1 MRRLL
6 NTLYVTTPDSY
17 LAREGENIL
26 IRLEEET
33 LFRVPSHNI
42 EAIVYFGYPGA
53 SPSVLG
59 LCAEKGITVS
69 FLTPNGRFLARV
81 EGPQTGNVLLRRKQY
96 RMADEENNAPILAKY
111 FIAAKIMN
119 SRAVLQRGRRDHPDK
134 VGDNIERSIALLA
147 GSVKKVF
154 DSKSLDDIRGLEG
167 DAAQR
172 YFSEIDNLILEQK
185 PDFFMN
191 TRSRRPPLDNVNA
204 LLSFFYTL
212 LVHEC
217 RSALESVGLDPAVGF
232 LHRDRPGRPSLA
244 LDLMEELRPYLG
256 DRMVLSLI
264 NRKQISKDD
273 FITKENG
280 AVYVLAETRKMLLT
294 AWQKRK
300 QEEIIHPY
308 LGEKIPIGLLPYTQ
322 ALLLARFLRGDLD
335 AYPAFIW
342 K

>member
-96 RMADEENNAPILAKY
+96 RMADEENNVPILAKY

-172 YFSEIDNLILEQK
+172 YFAEINDLILEQK
-185 PDFFMN
+185 QDFFMN

-280 AVYVLAETRKMLLT
+280 AVYVLPETRKMLLT

>member
-6 NTLYVTTPDSY
+6 NTSCNGHPILIW
-17 LAREGENIL
+17 AREGEISI
-26 IRLEEET
+26 IRLEEEI

-96 RMADEENNAPILAKY
+96 RMADEENNIPVLAKY

-147 GSVKKVF
+147 SSVKKVF

-172 YFSEIDNLILEQK
+172 YFAEIDHLILEQK
-185 PDFFMN
+185 QDFFMN
-191 TRSRRPPLDNVNA
+191 TRSRRPPLDSVNA

-256 DRMVLSLI
+256 DRIVLSLI
-264 NRKQISKDD
+264 NRKQISKND

-280 AVYVLAETRKMLLT
+280 AVYVLPETRKMLLT

>member
-17 LAREGENIL
+17 LARDGENIL
-26 IRLEEET
+26 IRLEDEI

-53 SPSVLG
+53 SPAVLG

-69 FLTPNGRFLARV
+69 FFTPAGKFLARV
-81 EGPQTGNVLLRRKQY
+81 EGPQSGNVLLRRRQY
-96 RMADEENNAPILAKY
+96 RMADEENKRPLLAKY
-111 FIAAKIMN
+111 FITAKILN
-119 SRAVLQRGRRDHPDK
+119 CRAVLQRGRRDHPER
-134 VGDNIERSIALLA
+134 VGNDIERNIAMLGNSA
-147 GSVKKVF
+147 RNIF
-154 DSKSLDDIRGLEG
+154 ESKSLDDIRGIEG
-167 DAAQR
+167 EAALR
-172 YFSEIDNLILEQK
+172 YFSEFDHLILEQK
-185 PDFFMN
+185 QEFFM
-191 TRSRRPPLDNVNA
+191 TVRSRRPPLDKVNA

-217 RSALESVGLDPAVGF
+217 RAALESVGLDPAVGF

-244 LDLMEELRPYLG
+244 LDLMEEMRPYLA

-264 NRKQISKDD
+264 NRKQISPDD
-273 FITKENG
+273 FVCMENG
-280 AVYVLAETRKMLLT
+280 AVYVTPDTRKMLLT

-300 QEEIIHPY
+300 QEEIMHPY
-308 LGEKIPIGLLPYTQ
+308 LEEKVPVGLLPYTQ
-322 ALLLARFLRGDLD
+322 ALLLARYLRGDLD
-335 AYPAFIW
+335 AYPAFVM

>member
-26 IRLEEET
+26 IRIGEET
-33 LFRVPSHNI
+33 AFRVPVHNI

-53 SPSVLG
+53 SPSLLG
-59 LCAEKGITVS
+59 LCAERGITVS
-69 FLTPNGRFLARV
+69 FLTQYGKFMARV
-81 EGPQTGNVLLRRKQY
+81 EGPQSGNVLLRRRQY
-96 RMADEENNAPILAKY
+96 RLADEENHMPVLAKY
-111 FIAAKIMN
+111 FISAKIMN
-119 SRAVLQRGRRDHPDK
+119 CRAVLQRGKRDHADR
-134 VGDNIERSIALLA
+134 VGADIERSIALLS
-147 GSVKKVF
+147 GSARKVF
-154 DSKSLDDIRGLEG
+154 ESCNLDDIRGLEG

-191 TRSRRPPLDNVNA
+191 NRNRRPPLDNFNA

-217 RSALESVGLDPAVGF
+217 RSALETVGLDPAVGF

-264 NRKQISKDD
+264 NRKQVSNSD
-273 FITKENG
+273 FVKNRNG
-280 AVYVLAETRKMLLT
+280 AVYLTTDARKGLLT

-300 QEEIIHPY
+300 QEEIVHPY
-308 LGEKIPIGLLPYTQ
+308 LGEKILIGLLPYTQ

>member
-6 NTLYVTTPDSY
+6 NTLYVTTPNSY

-26 IRLEEET
+26 IRLEDEI
-33 LFRVPSHNI
+33 LFRVPAHNI

-69 FLTPNGRFLARV
+69 FFTPNGRFLARV

-96 RMADEENNAPILAKY
+96 RMADEENSIPILAKY
-111 FIAAKIMN
+111 IIAAK
-119 SRAVLQRGRRDHPDK
+119 
-134 VGDNIERSIALLA
+134 IERSIALLA

-172 YFSEIDNLILEQK
+172 YFAEIDNLILEQK
-185 PDFFMN
+185 QDFFMN

-273 FITKENG
+273 FTTKENG
-280 AVYVLAETRKMLLT
+280 AVYVLPDTRKMLLT

>member
-1 MRRLL
+1 M
-6 NTLYVTTPDSY
+6 TTPQSY
-17 LAREGENIL
+17 LAREGENVL
-26 IRLEEET
+26 IRVEEET
-33 LFRVPSHNI
+33 VFRVPVHNL

-53 SPSVLG
+53 SPSLLG
-59 LCAEKGITVS
+59 LCAERGITVS
-69 FLTPNGRFLARV
+69 FLTEHGKFLARV
-81 EGPQTGNVLLRRKQY
+81 EGPQSGNVLLRRRQY
-96 RMADEENNAPILAKY
+96 RLADEENLMPSLAKY
-111 FIAAKIMN
+111 FIMAKIMN
-119 SRAVLQRGRRDHPDK
+119 CRAVLQRGRRDHPDR
-134 VGDNIERSIALLA
+134 VGTDIERSIALLA
-147 GSVKKVF
+147 GSATKVYE
-154 DSKSLDDIRGLEG
+154 SNSLGDIRGLEG

-172 YFSEIDNLILEQK
+172 YFSEIDHLILEQK
-185 PDFFMN
+185 IDFFMRN
-191 TRSRRPPLDNVNA
+191 RSRRPPLDNFNA

-217 RSALESVGLDPAVGF
+217 RAALESVGLDPAVGF

-264 NRKQISKDD
+264 NRKQIGNSD
-273 FITKENG
+273 FVKNENG
-280 AVYVLAETRKMLLT
+280 AVYLKPDSRKMLLS

-300 QEEIIHPY
+300 QEDIVHPY
-308 LGEKIPIGLLPYTQ
+308 LSEKIPIGLIPYTQ

>member
-17 LAREGENIL
+17 LAREGENII

-33 LFRVPSHNI
+33 IFRVPSHNI

-69 FLTPNGRFLARV
+69 FLTPNGKFLARV
-81 EGPQTGNVLLRRKQY
+81 EGPQSGNVLLRRRQY
-96 RMADEENNAPILAKY
+96 RMADEENKKPVLAKY
-111 FIAAKIMN
+111 FIAAKILN
-119 SRAVLQRGRRDHPDK
+119 SRAVLQRGRRDHPEK
-134 VGDNIERSIALLA
+134 VGTGIEYNIALMGNSA
-147 GSVKKVF
+147 KNVF
-154 DSKSLDDIRGLEG
+154 ESKSLDDIRGIEG
-167 DAAQR
+167 ESAQR
-172 YFSEIDNLILEQK
+172 YFSELDNLILEQK
-185 PDFFMN
+185 EDFFM
-191 TRSRRPPLDNVNA
+191 TSRSRRPPLDNLNV

-217 RSALESVGLDPAVGF
+217 RAALESVGLDPAVGF

-256 DRMVLSLI
+256 DRMALSLI
-264 NRKQISKDD
+264 NRKQICKND
-273 FITKENG
+273 FITMENG
-280 AVYVLAETRKMLLT
+280 AVYLKTDSRKEILA

-300 QEEIIHPY
+300 QEEIVHPY
-308 LGEKIPIGLLPYTQ
+308 LDEKIPVGLLPYTQ
-322 ALLLARFLRGDLD
+322 ALLLARYLRGDLD
-335 AYPAFIW
+335 AYPAFVL

>member
-6 NTLYVTTPDSY
+6 NTIYVTTPHSY

-53 SPSVLG
+53 SPALLG
-59 LCAEKGITVS
+59 LCAERGITVS
-69 FLTPNGRFLARV
+69 FLNPNGKFLARV

-96 RMADEENNAPILAKY
+96 RMADEENHEPTLAQY
-111 FIAAKIMN
+111 FIAAKILN
-119 SRAVLQRGRRDHPDK
+119 CRNVLQRGRRDHPNK
-134 VGDNIERSIALLA
+134 VGENIDRSIALLA
-147 GSVKKVF
+147 ASVKKVLE
-154 DSKSLDDIRGLEG
+154 SNRLDDIRGLEG

-172 YFSEIDNLILEQK
+172 YFAELDNLILEQK
-185 PDFFMN
+185 QDFYMN
-191 TRSRRPPLDNVNA
+191 LRSRRPPLDNVNA

-217 RSALESVGLDPAVGF
+217 RSALETVGLDPAVGF

-244 LDLMEELRPYLG
+244 LDLMEELRPYLA

-280 AVYVLAETRKMLLT
+280 AVYVLPDTRKMLLT

-335 AYPAFIW
+335 AYPAFVAR
-342 K
+342 

>member
-6 NTLYVTTPDSY
+6 NTLYVTTPESY

-26 IRLEEET
+26 IRLKEET
-33 LFRVPSHNI
+33 IFRVPAHNL

-69 FLTPNGRFLARV
+69 FFTPHGKFLARV
-81 EGPQTGNVLLRRKQY
+81 EGPQSGNVLLRRRQY
-96 RMADEENNAPILAKY
+96 RMADEENQRPILAKY
-111 FIAAKIMN
+111 FITAKILN
-119 SRAVLQRGRRDHPDK
+119 CRAVLQRGKRDHPDK
-134 VGDNIERSIALLA
+134 VGEGIERNIALL
-147 GSVKKVF
+147 GSLAKSVF
-154 DSKSLDDIRGLEG
+154 KSNSLDDIRGIEG
-167 DAAQR
+167 EAAQR
-172 YFSEIDNLILEQK
+172 YFSEVDNLILEQK
-185 PDFFMN
+185 QDFFMKN
-191 TRSRRPPLDNVNA
+191 RSRRPPLDKMNA

-244 LDLMEELRPYLG
+244 LDLMEELRPYLS
-256 DRMVLSLI
+256 DRMALSLI
-264 NRKQISKDD
+264 NRKQICKDD
-273 FITKENG
+273 FITLENG
-280 AVYVLAETRKMLLT
+280 AVYLTPESRKTILA

-300 QEEIIHPY
+300 QEEIMHPY
-308 LGEKIPIGLLPYTQ
+308 LEEKIPIGLLPYTQ
-322 ALLLARFLRGDLD
+322 SLLLARYLRGDLD
-335 AYPAFIW
+335 AYPAFVL

>member
-1 MRRLL
+1 MRHLL

-33 LFRVPSHNI
+33 IFRVPSHNI

-69 FLTPNGRFLARV
+69 FFTPNGKFLARV
-81 EGPQTGNVLLRRKQY
+81 EGPQSGNVLLRRRQY
-96 RMADEENNAPILAKY
+96 RMADDENKVPVLAKC
-111 FIAAKIMN
+111 FIAAKIIN
-119 SRAVLQRGRRDHPDK
+119 SRAVLQRGRRDHPDR
-134 VGDNIERSIALLA
+134 VGENIERNIALLA
-147 GSVKKVF
+147 GSARKVF
-154 DSKSLDDIRGLEG
+154 ESNNLDDIRGFEG
-167 DAAQR
+167 EAAYR
-172 YFSEIDNLILEQK
+172 YFSEVDNLILEQK
-185 PDFFMN
+185 LDFFMKA
-191 TRSRRPPLDNVNA
+191 RSRRPPMDNFNA

-264 NRKQISKDD
+264 NRKQISKSD

-280 AVYVLAETRKMLLT
+280 AVYVTPETRKMLLT

-300 QEEIIHPY
+300 QEELIHPY
-308 LGEKIPIGLLPYTQ
+308 LEEKIPIGLLPYTQ
-322 ALLLARFLRGDLD
+322 ALLLARFMRGDLD

>member
-1 MRRLL
+1 M
-6 NTLYVTTPDSY
+6 
-17 LAREGENIL
+17 
-26 IRLEEET
+26 
-33 LFRVPSHNI
+33 
-42 EAIVYFGYPGA
+42 
-53 SPSVLG
+53 
-59 LCAEKGITVS
+59 
-69 FLTPNGRFLARV
+69 
-81 EGPQTGNVLLRRKQY
+81 
-96 RMADEENNAPILAKY
+96 
-111 FIAAKIMN
+111 
-119 SRAVLQRGRRDHPDK
+119 
-134 VGDNIERSIALLA
+134 
-147 GSVKKVF
+147 
-154 DSKSLDDIRGLEG
+154 
-167 DAAQR
+167 
-172 YFSEIDNLILEQK
+172 
-185 PDFFMN
+185 
-191 TRSRRPPLDNVNA
+191 DNVNA

-280 AVYVLAETRKMLLT
+280 AVYVLPETRKMLLT

>member
-6 NTLYVTTPDSY
+6 NTLYVTTPESY
-17 LAREGENIL
+17 LAREGENIVV
-26 IRLEEET
+26 RLEEKVV
-33 LFRVPSHNI
+33 FRVPSHNI

-53 SPSVLG
+53 SPSLLG

-69 FLTPNGRFLARV
+69 FLKPHGGFLARL

-96 RMADEENNAPILAKY
+96 RMADEENKLPLLAKY
-111 FIAAKIMN
+111 FIAAKLLN
-119 SRAVLQRGRRDHPDK
+119 SRAVLQRGRRDHPDN
-134 VGDNIERSIALLA
+134 VGETIGRNIVLLA
-147 GSVKKVF
+147 AAAKKVLN
-154 DSKSLDDIRGLEG
+154 SESLNDIRGLEG

-172 YFSEIDNLILEQK
+172 YFAELDNLILEQK
-185 PDFFMN
+185 QDFFMLS
-191 TRSRRPPLDNVNA
+191 RSRRPPLDNFNA

-212 LVHEC
+212 LVHDC
-217 RSALESVGLDPAVGF
+217 RAALESVGLDPAVGF

-264 NRKQISKDD
+264 NRRQVKPSD
-273 FITKENG
+273 FIRQENG
-280 AVYVLAETRKMLLT
+280 AVYLIPETRKALL
-294 AWQKRK
+294 ALWQKRK
-300 QEEIIHPY
+300 QVEIIHPY
-308 LGEKIPIGLLPYTQ
+308 LEEKIPVGLLPYTQ

-335 AYPAFIW
+335 AYPAFLW

>member
-26 IRLEEET
+26 IRIGEET
-33 LFRVPSHNI
+33 VFRVPVHNI
-42 EAIVYFGYPGA
+42 EGIVYFGYPGA
-53 SPSVLG
+53 SPALLG
-59 LCAEKGITVS
+59 LCAERGITVS
-69 FLTPNGRFLARV
+69 FLTEYGKFLARL
-81 EGPQTGNVLLRRKQY
+81 EGPVSGNVLLRRRQY
-96 RMADEENNAPILAKY
+96 RMADEENTVSLLANY

-119 SRAVLQRGRRDHPDK
+119 CRSVLQRGRRDHPDK
-134 VGDNIERSIALLA
+134 VGSDIERSIALMA
-147 GSVKKVF
+147 SSAKKVIAAGN
-154 DSKSLDDIRGLEG
+154 LDEIRGLEG

-172 YFSEIDNLILEQK
+172 YFSEIDNLILDQK
-185 PDFFMN
+185 ADFFMVS
-191 TRSRRPPLDNVNA
+191 RSRRPPLDRFNA
-204 LLSFFYTL
+204 LLSLFYTL
-212 LVHEC
+212 LAHES
-217 RSALESVGLDPAVGF
+217 RSALESVGLDTAVGF

-244 LDLMEELRPYLG
+244 LDLMEELRPYMA
-256 DRMVLSLI
+256 DRFVLSLI
-264 NRKQISKDD
+264 NRKQISKND
-273 FITKENG
+273 FVENENG
-280 AVYVLAETRKMLLT
+280 AVYVTQDIRKALLT

-308 LGEKIPIGLLPYTQ
+308 LGEKIPLGLLPYTQ

>member
-17 LAREGENIL
+17 LAREGENIV
-26 IRLEEET
+26 IRLEEEI
-33 LFRVPSHNI
+33 LFRVPSHNL

-96 RMADEENNAPILAKY
+96 RMADEENNIPVLAKY

-147 GSVKKVF
+147 SSVKKVF

-172 YFSEIDNLILEQK
+172 YFAEIDHLILEQK
-185 PDFFMN
+185 QDFFMN
-191 TRSRRPPLDNVNA
+191 TRSRRPPLDSVNA

-256 DRMVLSLI
+256 DRIVLSLI
-264 NRKQISKDD
+264 NRKQISKND

-280 AVYVLAETRKMLLT
+280 AVYVLPETRKMLLT